1 MIVTLQTQGL
11 QTLEQLRA
19 FLEGSQPID
28 FDVPQREAANDF
40 IAQTLRRF
48 GYARLGKTDKGLVR
62 RYLCKVTGR
71 SRAQMTRLIARF
83 RATGRIDDRRR
94 GPAKAFPRRYTR
106 EDVLLLAELDALHGT
121 LSGPATRKLCE
132 RAYVLFGDDRYA
144 RLAGISNGHLYNLR
158 HGTAYQHRRGPMDKT
173 RPVKVNIGER
183 RKPAPNG
190 QPGFLRVDSVHQG
203 DLDGIKGLYHI
214 NRVDEVS
221 QFQFVGSVERIS
233 ERFLLPV
240 LEALI
245 SAFPFLILGFHTD
258 NGSEYIN
265 RQVAALLNKLQVTEF
280 TKSRARHTNDNA
292 LVESKN
298 GSVVRKHL
306 GYSHIPGRCAAPVNH
321 FAQNVLSPYLNFH
334 RPCFFPTEAVDARG
348 RLRKHYR
355 YEDMMTPYDKLKS
368 LPDAHQYLKPGTTFQ
383 QLDALASAMSDNEA
397 ARQLNQT
404 RAELFRSIN
413 KTQNPAA

>member
-1 MIVTLQTQGL
+1 MTLQTQGL

-71 SRAQMTRLIARF
+71 SRAQMTRRIAQF

-94 GPAKAFPRRYTR
+94 GPAKAFPRRYAR
-106 EDVLLLAELDALHGT
+106 EDVLLLAEVDALHGT

-132 RAYVLFGDDRYA
+132 RAYTVFGDERYA

-158 HGTAYQHRRGPMDKT
+158 HGTAYQRRRGPMDKT
-173 RPVKVNIGER
+173 HPVKVNIGER
-183 RKPAPNG
+183 RKPAPCG

-214 NRVDEVS
+214 NLVDEVS

-233 ERFLLPV
+233 ERFLLPL

-245 SAFPFLILGFHTD
+245 SAFPFRILGFHAD

-265 RQVAALLNKLQVTEF
+265 RQVAGLLNKLQVSEF

-306 GYSHIPGRCAAPVNH
+306 GYAHIPGRFAAQVNH
-321 FAQNVLSPYLNFH
+321 FTQNVLSPYLNFH

-348 RLRKHYR
+348 RLRKRYR
-355 YEDMMTPYDKLKS
+355 YEDMMTPYEKLKS
-368 LPDAHQYLKPGTTFQ
+368 LPDANQYLKPGLTFK
-383 QLDALASAMSDNEA
+383 QLDADASAMSDNDA
-397 ARQLNQT
+397 ARHLNQA
-404 RAELFRSIN
+404 RARLFRSIN
-413 KTQNPAA
+413 KTQQPAA